1 MRIIKF
7 EGASMRE
14 TLAKVKA
21 ELGDQ
26 AVVVSTRQIRRGLLG
41 TAYEIAAAID
51 NEDDAPAI
59 PAAPPP
65 PRPMAR
71 PTLDDGEVERVVAP
85 LRAELR
91 SLRAMMRARV
101 DDRPAPQPELKEEL
115 AALRRAVE
123 QLRGPAAAVAAR
135 TEERR
140 PAPAPAPAEPVL
152 ASPSHARAV
161 MLVGPTGVG
170 KTTSIAKIAARAA
183 LIDDRRVAV
192 ITLDNYRVG
201 GVDQIRTYADLI
213 GVPLY
218 VVEDPA
224 QLADQLA
231 ELADYDLVLIDTA
244 GKSPRDRAALA
255 ALADALAALPQVE
268 VHLTVAGGCTAAQ
281 LDELARRFAPTRPR
295 RLLFTKI
302 DECERAPELTAA
314 PARLGLPVTWLATG
328 QAVPEDLEPA
338 TTSRL
343 VELAKRGLG
352 HDQVAA

>member
-1 MRIIKF
+1 MKIIKF

-26 AVVVSTRQIRRGLLG
+26 AVVVSTRQVRRGLLG

-51 NEDDAPAI
+51 QDDDGPAVPAPA
-59 PAAPPP
+59 PA

-91 SLRAMMRARV
+91 SLRAMMRARA
-101 DDRPAPQPELKEEL
+101 DERPPANPDLREEL

-123 QLRGPAAAVAAR
+123 QLRHGAVPAAAP
-135 TEERR
+135 
-140 PAPAPAPAEPVL
+140 PAPTPPPVTEPQL
-152 ASPSHARAV
+152 AMPSTARVV

-183 LIDDRRVAV
+183 LIEGQQVAIV
-192 ITLDNYRVG
+192 TLDNYRVG
-201 GVDQIRTYADLI
+201 GIDQIRTYADLI
-213 GVPLY
+213 GVPLHI
-218 VVEDPA
+218 VEDAAGLPD
-224 QLADQLA
+224 LLV
-231 ELADYDLVLIDTA
+231 ELAAYDLVLVDTA

-255 ALADALAALPQVE
+255 ALATALGGLPQVE
-268 VHLTVAGGCTAAQ
+268 VHLTIAAATAPAVM
-281 LDELARRFAPTRPR
+281 DELAKRFAPLRPR
-295 RLLFTKI
+295 RLLFTKL
-302 DECERAPELTAA
+302 DECGRAPEVTLA

-328 QAVPEDLEPA
+328 QAVPEDLELA
-338 TTSRL
+338 TVPRL
-343 VELAKRGLG
+343 IQLARQGLG
-352 HDQVAA
+352 SDQAAA